1 MRKFEHFTMVLRFNE
16 KAFALTLKD
25 VLQGIAE
32 EDQAK
37 LGLLGK
43 EGWELVS
50 TVPFST
56 GGSGMFTSAM
66 KTDSVLAFLKRQID

>member
-1 MRKFEHFTMVLRFNE
+1 MKKFQHMTIVLRFKE
-16 KAFALTLKD
+16 KALALTRKG

-32 EDQAK
+32 EDEAK
-37 LGLLGK
+37 LEMLGK

-56 GGSGMFTSAM
+56 GGTGFLSSAM
-66 KTDSVLAFLKRQID
+66 KTDSVLAFLKRED